1 MKLVVCES
9 CEAVFSIKHSMDDY
23 YYRVTYC
30 IFCGTELLDELE
42 DEIEWE
48 DENEGL
54 NES

>member
-9 CEAVFSIKHSMDDY
+9 CEAVFSIKHSLDDY

-48 DENEGL
+48 VEDEGL

>member
-9 CEAVFSIKHSMDDY
+9 CEAEFSIKHSIDDY

-30 IFCGTELLDELE
+30 TFCGTELVDELV

-48 DENEGL
+48 DEDE
-54 NES
+54 